1 MKCHFPIHSKAAW
14 QSGKYVHLHILY
26 SCLGVRMADLREWSP
41 QWGCPRTWAVWEPE
55 LAAALGSGGKLPVCL
70 PVLQWR
76 KFLGGHVPWWPSQKV
91 MCNATD
97 SSVFLASYL
106 EESHSVGK
114 IWLAGEVARN
124 ITAKYFLLPDGLLRL
139 IWTLERTILIFLH
152 ANIWCDLFL
161 ASEKSF
167 ERQNVLHLW
176 FLHTGENEKPLLTAL
191 LY

>member
-106 EESHSVGK
+106 EESHSVRKNMVSRRGGEKYHGK
-114 IWLAGEVARN
+114 IFPVAWWIAKADLNSRN
-124 ITAKYFLLPDGLLRL
+124 NSIHFPT
-139 IWTLERTILIFLH
+139 
-152 ANIWCDLFL
+152 C
-161 ASEKSF
+161 
-167 ERQNVLHLW
+167 
-176 FLHTGENEKPLLTAL
+176 
-191 LY
+191 